1 MKQKTKNLNTLVD
14 DIYKKLSVLG
24 KGKSLNLSEESIEQ
38 FGESMKEVLRHWS
51 TPTPRSTTTL
61 RMSNIGRPNRQ
72 LWFDMKTEQQA
83 QEIPP
88 STFIKFLYGHMLEEV
103 VLLLVKLAGH
113 TVSDEQKNVKI
124 KGIEGHMDCV
134 IDGEVID
141 VKTASGYAFKKF
153 KDGTLAEDDTFGYMS
168 QLAGYEAGHG
178 TSNGGFLA
186 MNKESG
192 ELALYIPEE
201 LDKPNIET
209 KIDTVKKS
217 LKKSAPPEL
226 CYKPIPDGSS
236 GNMKLPRGC
245 FFCRH
250 KLECHKDSN
259 NGKGLRV
266 FKYSKGLSYLTQVVK
281 EPRVNEITNEFKK
294 RKTNKK
300 KSKTAN
306 G

>member
-1 MKQKTKNLNTLVD
+1 MSKKKLNTLVD

-24 KGKSLNLSEESIEQ
+24 KGKSLNLSEETIDQ

-51 TPTPRSTTTL
+51 TPHPRATETL

-88 STFIKFLYGHMLEEV
+88 ATFIKFLYGHMLEEV

-186 MNKESG
+186 MNKENG

-217 LKKSAPPEL
+217 LKKQTPPEL
-226 CYKPIPDGSS
+226 CYLPIPDGTS

-250 KLECHKDSN
+250 KVECHKDSN

-266 FKYSKGLSYLTQVVK
+266 FKYAKGLTYLTQVVK
-281 EPRVNEITNEFKK
+281 EPKVEEITNEFKK
-294 RKTNKK
+294 RKASKK
-300 KSKTAN
+300 KSKTVNA
-306 G
+306 

>member
-1 MKQKTKNLNTLVD
+1 MSKKKLNTLVD

-24 KGKSLNLSEESIEQ
+24 KGKSLNLSEETIEQ

-51 TPTPRSTTTL
+51 TPHPRATETL

-88 STFIKFLYGHMLEEV
+88 ATFIKFLYGHMLEEV

-186 MNKESG
+186 MNKENG

-217 LKKSAPPEL
+217 LKKQTPPEL
-226 CYKPIPDGSS
+226 CYLPIPDGTS

-250 KLECHKDSN
+250 KVECHKDSN

-266 FKYSKGLSYLTQVVK
+266 FKYAKGLTYLTQVVK
-281 EPRVNEITNEFKK
+281 EPKVEEITNEFKK
-294 RKTNKK
+294 RKASKK
-300 KSKTAN
+300 KSKTVNA
-306 G
+306 

>member
-1 MKQKTKNLNTLVD
+1 MSKKKLNTLVD

-24 KGKSLNLSEESIEQ
+24 KGKSLNLSEETIEQ
-38 FGESMKEVLRHWS
+38 FGESMKDVLRHWS
-51 TPTPRSTTTL
+51 TPNPRSVETL

-88 STFIKFLYGHMLEEV
+88 ATFIKFLYGHMLEEV

-186 MNKESG
+186 MNKENG

-217 LKKSAPPEL
+217 LKKQTPPEL
-226 CYKPIPDGSS
+226 CYLPIPDGTS

-250 KLECHKDSN
+250 KVECHKDSN

-266 FKYSKGLSYLTQVVK
+266 FKYAKGLTYLTQVVK
-281 EPRVNEITNEFKK
+281 EPKVDEITNEFKK
-294 RKTNKK
+294 RKANKK
-300 KSKTAN
+300 KSKTVNA
-306 G
+306 

>member
-1 MKQKTKNLNTLVD
+1 MKKLNTLVD

-38 FGESMKEVLRHWS
+38 FGESMKDVLRHWS

-153 KDGTLAEDDTFGYMS
+153 RDGTLAEDDTFGYMS

>member
-1 MKQKTKNLNTLVD
+1 MKKLDTLVD

-51 TPTPRSTTTL
+51 TPTPRSTETL

-72 LWFDMKTEQQA
+72 LWYDMKTEQQA

-281 EPRVNEITNEFKK
+281 EPRVDEITNEFKK

-300 KSKTAN
+300 KSKTVN

>member
-1 MKQKTKNLNTLVD
+1 MKKLNTLVD

-38 FGESMKEVLRHWS
+38 FGESMKDVLRHWS

>member
-1 MKQKTKNLNTLVD
+1 MKKLNTLVD

-24 KGKSLNLSEESIEQ
+24 KGKSLNLSEETIEQ

-51 TPTPRSTTTL
+51 TPNPRSVETL

-124 KGIEGHMDCV
+124 IGIEGHMDCV

-153 KDGTLAEDDTFGYMS
+153 KNGTLAEDDTFGYMS

-217 LKKSAPPEL
+217 LKKQTPPEL
-226 CYKPIPDGSS
+226 CYLPIPDGTS

-250 KLECHKDSN
+250 KIECHKDSN

-266 FKYSKGLSYLTQVVK
+266 FKYAKGLTYLTQVVK
-281 EPRVNEITNEFKK
+281 EPKVDEITNEFKK
-294 RKTNKK
+294 RKANKK
-300 KSKTAN
+300 KSKTVNA
-306 G
+306 

>member
-1 MKQKTKNLNTLVD
+1 MKKLNTLVD

-24 KGKSLNLSEESIEQ
+24 KGKSLNLSEETIEQ
-38 FGESMKEVLRHWS
+38 FGESMKDVLRHWS
-51 TPTPRSTTTL
+51 TPNPRSVETL

-88 STFIKFLYGHMLEEV
+88 ATFIKFLYGHMLEEV

-186 MNKESG
+186 LNKENG

-217 LKKSAPPEL
+217 LKKQTPPEL
-226 CYKPIPDGSS
+226 CYLPIPDGTS

-250 KLECHKDSN
+250 KIECHKDSN

-266 FKYSKGLSYLTQVVK
+266 FKYAKGLTYLTQVVK
-281 EPRVNEITNEFKK
+281 EPKVDEITNEFKK
-294 RKTNKK
+294 RKANKK
-300 KSKTAN
+300 KSKTVNA
-306 G
+306 

>member
-1 MKQKTKNLNTLVD
+1 MSKKKLNTLVD

-24 KGKSLNLSEESIEQ
+24 KGKSLNLSEETIDQ

-51 TPTPRSTTTL
+51 TPHPRAAETL

-88 STFIKFLYGHMLEEV
+88 ATFIKFLYGHMLEEV

-186 MNKESG
+186 MNKENG

-217 LKKSAPPEL
+217 LKKQTPPEL
-226 CYKPIPDGSS
+226 CYLPIPDGTS

-250 KLECHKDSN
+250 KVECHKDSN

-266 FKYSKGLSYLTQVVK
+266 FKYAKGLTYLTQVVK
-281 EPRVNEITNEFKK
+281 QPKVEEITNEFKK
-294 RKTNKK
+294 RKASKK
-300 KSKTAN
+300 KSKTVNA
-306 G
+306 

>member
-1 MKQKTKNLNTLVD
+1 MKKLNTLVD

-24 KGKSLNLSEESIEQ
+24 KGKSLNLSEEPIEQ
-38 FGESMKEVLRHWS
+38 FGDSMKEVLRHWS
-51 TPTPRSTTTL
+51 TPNPRSVETL

-153 KDGTLAEDDTFGYMS
+153 KNGTLAEDDTFGYMS

-186 MNKESG
+186 MNKENG

-217 LKKSAPPEL
+217 LKKQTPPEL
-226 CYKPIPDGSS
+226 CYLPIPDGTS

-250 KLECHKDSN
+250 KIECHKDSN

-266 FKYSKGLSYLTQVVK
+266 FKYAKGLTYLTQVVK
-281 EPRVNEITNEFKK
+281 EPKVDEITNEFKK
-294 RKTNKK
+294 RKANKK
-300 KSKTAN
+300 KSKTVNA
-306 G
+306 

>member
-1 MKQKTKNLNTLVD
+1 MSKKKLNTLVD

-24 KGKSLNLSEESIEQ
+24 KGKSLNLSEETIDQ

-51 TPTPRSTTTL
+51 TPHPRATETL

-88 STFIKFLYGHMLEEV
+88 ATFIKFLYGHMLEV

-186 MNKESG
+186 MNKENG

-217 LKKSAPPEL
+217 LKKQTPPEL
-226 CYKPIPDGSS
+226 CYLPIPDGTS

-250 KLECHKDSN
+250 KVECHKDSN

-266 FKYSKGLSYLTQVVK
+266 FKYAKGLTYLTQVVK
-281 EPRVNEITNEFKK
+281 EPKVEEITNEFKK
-294 RKTNKK
+294 RKASKK
-300 KSKTAN
+300 KSKTVNA
-306 G
+306 

>member
-1 MKQKTKNLNTLVD
+1 MKKLNTLVD

-24 KGKSLNLSEESIEQ
+24 KGKSLNLSEETIDQ

-51 TPTPRSTTTL
+51 TPHPRATETL

-72 LWFDMKTEQQA
+72 LWYDMKTEQQT

-88 STFIKFLYGHMLEEV
+88 ATFIKFLYGHMLEEV

-186 MNKESG
+186 MNKENG

-217 LKKSAPPEL
+217 LKKQTPPEL
-226 CYKPIPDGSS
+226 CYLPIPDGTS

-250 KLECHKDSN
+250 KVECHKDSN

-266 FKYSKGLSYLTQVVK
+266 FKYAKGLTYLTQVVK
-281 EPRVNEITNEFKK
+281 EPKVEEITNEFKK
-294 RKTNKK
+294 RKASKK
-300 KSKTAN
+300 KSKTVNA
-306 G
+306 

>member
-1 MKQKTKNLNTLVD
+1 MKKLDTLVD

-38 FGESMKEVLRHWS
+38 FGESMKDVLRHWS
-51 TPTPRSTTTL
+51 TPTPRSTETL

-72 LWFDMKTEQQA
+72 LWYDMKTEQQA

-88 STFIKFLYGHMLEEV
+88 ATFIKFLYGHMLEEV

-217 LKKSAPPEL
+217 LKKAAPPEL

-281 EPRVNEITNEFKK
+281 EPRVDEITNEFKK

-300 KSKTAN
+300 KSKTVNA
-306 G
+306 

>member
-1 MKQKTKNLNTLVD
+1 MSKKKLNTLVD

-24 KGKSLNLSEESIEQ
+24 KGKSLNLSEETIDQ

-51 TPTPRSTTTL
+51 TPHPRATETL

-88 STFIKFLYGHMLEEV
+88 ATFIKFLYGHMLEEV

-186 MNKESG
+186 MNKENG

-217 LKKSAPPEL
+217 LKKQTPPEL
-226 CYKPIPDGSS
+226 CYLPIPDGTS

-250 KLECHKDSN
+250 KVECHKDSN

-266 FKYSKGLSYLTQVVK
+266 FKYAKGLTYLTQVVK
-281 EPRVNEITNEFKK
+281 EPKVDEITNEFKK
-294 RKTNKK
+294 RKANKK
-300 KSKTAN
+300 KSKTVNA
-306 G
+306 

>member
-1 MKQKTKNLNTLVD
+1 MKKLNTLVD

-24 KGKSLNLSEESIEQ
+24 KGKSLNLSEETIEQ

-51 TPTPRSTTTL
+51 TPNPRSVETL

-153 KDGTLAEDDTFGYMS
+153 KNGTLAEDDTFGYMS

-186 MNKESG
+186 MNKENG

-217 LKKSAPPEL
+217 LKKQTPPEL
-226 CYKPIPDGSS
+226 CYLPIPDGTS

-250 KLECHKDSN
+250 KVECHKDSN

-266 FKYSKGLSYLTQVVK
+266 FKYAKGLTYLTQVVK
-281 EPRVNEITNEFKK
+281 EPKVDEITNEFKK
-294 RKTNKK
+294 RKANKK
-300 KSKTAN
+300 KSKTVNA
-306 G
+306 

>member
-1 MKQKTKNLNTLVD
+1 MSKKKLNTLVD

-24 KGKSLNLSEESIEQ
+24 KGKSLNLSEETIDQ

-51 TPTPRSTTTL
+51 TPHPRATETL

-88 STFIKFLYGHMLEEV
+88 ATFIKFLYGHMLEEV

-186 MNKESG
+186 MNKENG

-217 LKKSAPPEL
+217 LKKQTPPEL
-226 CYKPIPDGSS
+226 CYLPIPDGTS

-250 KLECHKDSN
+250 KIECHKDSN

-266 FKYSKGLSYLTQVVK
+266 FKYAKGLTYLTQVVK
-281 EPRVNEITNEFKK
+281 EPKVDEITNEFKK
-294 RKTNKK
+294 RKANKK
-300 KSKTAN
+300 KSKTVNA
-306 G
+306 

>member
-1 MKQKTKNLNTLVD
+1 MKKLNTLVD

-24 KGKSLNLSEESIEQ
+24 KGKSLNLSEETIEQ
-38 FGESMKEVLRHWS
+38 FGESMKDVLRHWS
-51 TPTPRSTTTL
+51 TPNPRSVETL

-88 STFIKFLYGHMLEEV
+88 ATFIKFLYGHMLEEV

-186 MNKESG
+186 MNKENG

-217 LKKSAPPEL
+217 LKKQTPPEL
-226 CYKPIPDGSS
+226 CYLPIPDGTS

-250 KLECHKDSN
+250 KVECHKDSN

-266 FKYSKGLSYLTQVVK
+266 FKYAKGLTYLTQVVK
-281 EPRVNEITNEFKK
+281 EPKVDEITNEFKK
-294 RKTNKK
+294 RKANKK
-300 KSKTAN
+300 KSKTVNA
-306 G
+306 

>member
-1 MKQKTKNLNTLVD
+1 MKKLNTLVD

-24 KGKSLNLSEESIEQ
+24 KGKSLNLSEETIDQ
-38 FGESMKEVLRHWS
+38 FGESMNEVIRHWS
-51 TPTPRSTTTL
+51 TPHPRATETL

-88 STFIKFLYGHMLEEV
+88 ATFIKFLYGHMLEEV

-186 MNKESG
+186 MNKENG

-217 LKKSAPPEL
+217 LKKQTPPEL
-226 CYKPIPDGSS
+226 CYLPIPDGTS

-250 KLECHKDSN
+250 KVECHKDSN

-266 FKYSKGLSYLTQVVK
+266 FKYAKGLTYLTQVVK
-281 EPRVNEITNEFKK
+281 EPKVEEITNEFKK
-294 RKTNKK
+294 RKANKK
-300 KSKTAN
+300 KSKTVNA
-306 G
+306 

>member
-51 TPTPRSTTTL
+51 TPKPRATETL

-266 FKYSKGLSYLTQVVK
+266 FKYSKGL
-281 EPRVNEITNEFKK
+281 
-294 RKTNKK
+294 
-300 KSKTAN
+300 
-306 G
+306 

>member
-1 MKQKTKNLNTLVD
+1 MKKLNTLVD

-24 KGKSLNLSEESIEQ
+24 KGKSLNLSEETIEQ

-51 TPTPRSTTTL
+51 TPHPRAAETL

-88 STFIKFLYGHMLEEV
+88 ATFIKFLYGHMLEEV

-153 KDGTLAEDDTFGYMS
+153 KNGTLAEDDTFGYMS

-186 MNKESG
+186 MNKENG

-217 LKKSAPPEL
+217 LKKQTPPEL
-226 CYKPIPDGSS
+226 CYLPIPDGTS

-250 KLECHKDSN
+250 KVECHKDSN

-266 FKYSKGLSYLTQVVK
+266 FKYAKGLTYLTQVVK
-281 EPRVNEITNEFKK
+281 EPKVDEITNEFKK
-294 RKTNKK
+294 RKANKK
-300 KSKTAN
+300 KSKTVNA
-306 G
+306 

>member
-1 MKQKTKNLNTLVD
+1 MKKLNTLVD

-51 TPTPRSTTTL
+51 TPTPRSTETL

-72 LWFDMKTEQQA
+72 LWYDMKTEQQA

-281 EPRVNEITNEFKK
+281 EPRVDEITNEFKK

-300 KSKTAN
+300 KSKTVNA
-306 G
+306 

>member
-1 MKQKTKNLNTLVD
+1 MKKLNTLVD

-24 KGKSLNLSEESIEQ
+24 KGKSLNLSEETIEQ

-51 TPTPRSTTTL
+51 TPHPRATETL

-88 STFIKFLYGHMLEEV
+88 ATFIKFLYGHMLEEV

>member
-1 MKQKTKNLNTLVD
+1 MKKLDTLVD

-51 TPTPRSTTTL
+51 TPKPRATETL

-201 LDKPNIET
+201 LDKPNIKT

>member
-1 MKQKTKNLNTLVD
+1 MKKLNTLVD

-24 KGKSLNLSEESIEQ
+24 KGKSLNLSEETIEQ

-51 TPTPRSTTTL
+51 TPNPRSVETL

-153 KDGTLAEDDTFGYMS
+153 KNGTLAEDDTFGYMS

-186 MNKESG
+186 MNKENG

-217 LKKSAPPEL
+217 LKKQTPPEL
-226 CYKPIPDGSS
+226 CYLPIPDGTS

-250 KLECHKDSN
+250 KIECHKDSN

-266 FKYSKGLSYLTQVVK
+266 FKYAKGLTYLTQVVK
-281 EPRVNEITNEFKK
+281 EPKVDEITNEFKK
-294 RKTNKK
+294 RKANKK
-300 KSKTAN
+300 KSKTVNA
-306 G
+306 

>member
-1 MKQKTKNLNTLVD
+1 MKKLNTLVD

-24 KGKSLNLSEESIEQ
+24 KGKSLNLSEETIEQ

-51 TPTPRSTTTL
+51 TPNPRSVETL

-186 MNKESG
+186 MNKENG

-217 LKKSAPPEL
+217 LKKQTPPEL
-226 CYKPIPDGSS
+226 CYLPIPDGTS

-250 KLECHKDSN
+250 KIECHKDSN

-266 FKYSKGLSYLTQVVK
+266 FKYAKGLTYLTQVVK
-281 EPRVNEITNEFKK
+281 EPKVDEITNEFKK
-294 RKTNKK
+294 RKANKK
-300 KSKTAN
+300 KSKTVNA
-306 G
+306 

>member
-1 MKQKTKNLNTLVD
+1 MKKLNTLVD

-24 KGKSLNLSEESIEQ
+24 KGKSLNLSEETIEQ
-38 FGESMKEVLRHWS
+38 FGESMKDVLRHWS
-51 TPTPRSTTTL
+51 TPNPRSVETL

-88 STFIKFLYGHMLEEV
+88 ATFIKFLYGHMLEEV

-186 MNKESG
+186 MNKENG

-217 LKKSAPPEL
+217 LKKQTPPEL
-226 CYKPIPDGSS
+226 CYLPIPDGTS

-250 KLECHKDSN
+250 KVECHKDSN

-266 FKYSKGLSYLTQVVK
+266 FKYAKGLTYLTQVVK
-281 EPRVNEITNEFKK
+281 QPKVEEITNEFKK
-294 RKTNKK
+294 RKASKK
-300 KSKTAN
+300 KSKTVNA
-306 G
+306 

>member
-1 MKQKTKNLNTLVD
+1 MSKKKLNTLVD

-51 TPTPRSTTTL
+51 TPKPRATETL

-281 EPRVNEITNEFKK
+281 EPRVDEITNEFKK

-300 KSKTAN
+300 KSKTVNA
-306 G
+306 

>member
-1 MKQKTKNLNTLVD
+1 MKKLDTLVD

-51 TPTPRSTTTL
+51 TPTPRSTETL

-72 LWFDMKTEQQA
+72 LWYDMKTEQQA

-88 STFIKFLYGHMLEEV
+88 ATFIKFLYGHMLEEV

-153 KDGTLAEDDTFGYMS
+153 KDGTLAEDDTFGYLS

-281 EPRVNEITNEFKK
+281 EPRVDEITNEFKK

-300 KSKTAN
+300 KSKTVNA
-306 G
+306 

>member
-1 MKQKTKNLNTLVD
+1 MKKLDTLVD

-51 TPTPRSTTTL
+51 TPTPRSTETL

-72 LWFDMKTEQQA
+72 LWYDMKTEQQA

-281 EPRVNEITNEFKK
+281 EPRVDEITNEFKK

-300 KSKTAN
+300 KSKTVNA
-306 G
+306 

>member
-1 MKQKTKNLNTLVD
+1 MKKLDTLVD

-38 FGESMKEVLRHWS
+38 FGESMKDVLRHWS
-51 TPTPRSTTTL
+51 TPTPRSTDTL

-72 LWFDMKTEQQA
+72 LWYDMKTEQQA

-281 EPRVNEITNEFKK
+281 EPRVDEITNEFKK

-300 KSKTAN
+300 KSKTVN

>member
-1 MKQKTKNLNTLVD
+1 MKKLNTLVD

-24 KGKSLNLSEESIEQ
+24 KGKSLNLSEETIEQ

-51 TPTPRSTTTL
+51 TPNPRSVETL

-88 STFIKFLYGHMLEEV
+88 ATFIKFLYGHMLEEV

-186 MNKESG
+186 MNKENG

-217 LKKSAPPEL
+217 LKKQTPPEL
-226 CYKPIPDGSS
+226 CYLPIPDGTS

-245 FFCRH
+245 MYCRH
-250 KLECHKDSN
+250 KVECHKDSN

-266 FKYSKGLSYLTQVVK
+266 FKYAKGLTYLTQVVK
-281 EPRVNEITNEFKK
+281 EPKVDEITNEFKK
-294 RKTNKK
+294 RKANKK
-300 KSKTAN
+300 KSKTVNA
-306 G
+306 

>member
-1 MKQKTKNLNTLVD
+1 MKKLNTLVD

-24 KGKSLNLSEESIEQ
+24 KGKSLNLSEETIDQ

-51 TPTPRSTTTL
+51 TPHPRAAETL

-88 STFIKFLYGHMLEEV
+88 ATFIKFLYGHMLEEV

-153 KDGTLAEDDTFGYMS
+153 KNGTLAEDDTFGYMS

-186 MNKESG
+186 MNKENG

-217 LKKSAPPEL
+217 LKKQTPPEL
-226 CYKPIPDGSS
+226 CYLPIPDGTS

-250 KLECHKDSN
+250 KIECHKDSN

-266 FKYSKGLSYLTQVVK
+266 FKYAKGLTYLTQVVK
-281 EPRVNEITNEFKK
+281 QPKVEEITNEFKK
-294 RKTNKK
+294 RKASKK
-300 KSKTAN
+300 KSKTVNA
-306 G
+306 

>member
-1 MKQKTKNLNTLVD
+1 MKKLNTLVD

-38 FGESMKEVLRHWS
+38 FGESMKDVLRHWS

-153 KDGTLAEDDTFGYMS
+153 KDGTLAEDDTFGCMS

>member
-1 MKQKTKNLNTLVD
+1 MSKKKLNTLVD

-24 KGKSLNLSEESIEQ
+24 KGKSLNLSEETIEQ

-51 TPTPRSTTTL
+51 TPNPRSVETL

-153 KDGTLAEDDTFGYMS
+153 KNGTLAEDDTFGYMS

-186 MNKESG
+186 MNKENG

-217 LKKSAPPEL
+217 LKKQTPPEL
-226 CYKPIPDGSS
+226 CYLPIPDGTS

-250 KLECHKDSN
+250 KIECHKDSN

-266 FKYSKGLSYLTQVVK
+266 FKYAKGLTYLTQVVK
-281 EPRVNEITNEFKK
+281 QPKVEEITNEFKK
-294 RKTNKK
+294 RKASKK
-300 KSKTAN
+300 KSKTVNA
-306 G
+306 